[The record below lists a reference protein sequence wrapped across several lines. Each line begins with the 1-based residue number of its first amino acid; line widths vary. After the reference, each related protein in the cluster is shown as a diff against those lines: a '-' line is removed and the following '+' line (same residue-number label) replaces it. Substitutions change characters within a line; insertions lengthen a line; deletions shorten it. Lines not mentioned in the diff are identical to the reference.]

1 MNYGLEKKLKML
13 PPEPGV
19 YFHKSRNGEIIYVGK
34 AASLRNRVR
43 QYFQNSRLRDT
54 KTDAL
59 VAEIVDTD
67 WITVETELDALF
79 LESEMIKR
87 YKPRYNVLLRDDK
100 SQLYIRIPMAEAYPS
115 VTFTRGPL
123 DDGAMYFGPY
133 YNGWAVKKALRYLR
147 RIFPYS
153 VHETMP
159 RRLCLQ
165 YHIGLCPGVEAQKIS
180 SQDYKL
186 ILKKLIRYL
195 KGERKAL
202 MREIERDMQRAAKA
216 HRFEEAARL
225 RNRLRDLKELQRQI
239 VFGDRE
245 FMDLSKDQGL
255 AGLQTLLGLP
265 EVPRRIEGYDI
276 SHMSGTNNVASMVVA
291 TNGLADKSQYRK
303 FRMQLPGNDDFGHM
317 RETMRR
323 RFGGK
328 HLDWPKPDLI
338 VIDGGKGQLSAAM
351 GVVREL
357 GLDIPM
363 VGLAKR
369 QEEIVV
375 HRQLSNVELNI
386 KGISAWS
393 REKSPFDEPGTMSL
407 GGKALESKYVK
418 LYTRDGY
425 KAGMSDASGDYILV
439 RLPRTSHIIK
449 LLQRLRDESHR
460 FAVSYH
466 STLKRK
472 AATKSILDDIPGVG
486 PATRKK
492 LVASFGSGRGVKE
505 ASLDQLTAVLGAAKA
520 AKVYSWFH
528 ASGSGAVH

>member
-1 MNYGLEKKLKML
+1 MNEVFAKKLKTL
-13 PPEPGV
+13 PAEPGV
-19 YFHKSRNGEIIYVGK
+19 YFHKSQTGEIIYVGK
-34 AASLRNRVR
+34 AASLKNRVK
-43 QYFQNSRLRDT
+43 QYFQASRLRDA

-87 YKPRYNVLLRDDK
+87 YKPRYNILLRDDK
-100 SQLYIRIPMAEAYPS
+100 SQLYVRIGSQDAYPS

-123 DDGAMYFGPY
+123 DDGATYFGPY

-147 RIFPYS
+147 RVFPYS
-153 VHETMP
+153 THDVLP
-159 RRLCLQ
+159 KRLCLQ
-165 YHIGLCPGVEAQKIS
+165 YHIGLCPGVEAQMIS
-180 SQDYKL
+180 SVDYKES
-186 ILKKLIRYL
+186 LKKLLRYL
-195 KGERKAL
+195 RGERKAL
-202 MREIERDMQRAAKA
+202 MSEIERDMKQAAKE
-216 HRFEEAARL
+216 HRFEEAVTL

-245 FMDLSKDQGL
+245 FMDISKDQGL

-265 EVPRRIEGYDI
+265 EAPRRIEGYDI
-276 SHMSGTNNVASMVVA
+276 SHMNGTNNVASMVVA

-303 FRMQLPGNDDFGHM
+303 FKMQLPGNDDFGHM

-323 RFGGK
+323 RFSAK
-328 HLDWPKPDLI
+328 HDDWQKPDLI
-338 VIDGGKGQLSAAM
+338 VIDGGKGQLSSAM
-351 GVVREL
+351 EVVREL
-357 GLDIPM
+357 GLDIPI

-369 QEEIVV
+369 EEEIVV
-375 HRQLSNVELNI
+375 HSEHSNVTLNI

-393 REKSPFDEPGTMSL
+393 REKSPFDEPLVTTL
-407 GGKALESKYVK
+407 DTTPHDAA
-418 LYTRDGY
+418 LYTSDGY
-425 KAGMSDASGDYILV
+425 KAGMADGSGEYVLV
-439 RLPRTSHIIK
+439 RLPKTSHIIK

-472 AATKSILDDIPGVG
+472 AATKSILDDIPGIG

-505 ASLDQLTAVLGAAKA
+505 ATTDQLAAVLGERKA
-520 AKVYSWFH
+520 DVVYKWFH
-528 ASGSGAVH
+528 TKGDDAVD

>member
-1 MNYGLEKKLKML
+1 MTDKFTEKLKTL

-19 YFHKSRNGEIIYVGK
+19 YFHKSRSGEVIYVGK

-43 QYFQNSRLRDT
+43 QYFQKSRLRDA

-59 VAEIVDTD
+59 VAEITDTE

-100 SQLYIRIPMAEAYPS
+100 SQLYVRIPMGDAYPS

-123 DDGAMYFGPY
+123 DDGATYFGPY

-147 RIFPYS
+147 RVFPYS

-159 RRLCLQ
+159 KRLCLQ
-165 YHIGLCPGVEAQKIS
+165 YHIGLCPGVEAQMIGS
-180 SQDYKL
+180 NEYKL

-202 MREIERDMQRAAKA
+202 MREIERDMQKAAKA
-216 HRFEEAARL
+216 HDFEEAARL

-239 VFGDRE
+239 IFGDRE

-255 AGLQTLLGLP
+255 AGLQTLLGLKDI
-265 EVPRRIEGYDI
+265 PRRIEGYDI

-303 FRMQLPGNDDFGHM
+303 FKMQLPGNDDFGHM

-323 RFGGK
+323 RFGAK
-328 HLDWPKPDLI
+328 HDDWAKPDLI
-338 VIDGGKGQLSAAM
+338 MIDGGKGQLSAAM

-363 VGLAKR
+363 IGLAKR
-369 QEEIVV
+369 EEEIVV
-375 HRQLSNVELNI
+375 HQELSNVNLNI
-386 KGISAWS
+386 EGISAWA
-393 REKSPFDEPGTMSL
+393 REKSPFDEPSAMPL
-407 GGKALESKYVK
+407 GGKALEGKYVK
-418 LYTRDGY
+418 LYTKDGY
-425 KAGMSDASGDYILV
+425 KAGMSDTKGEYILIK
-439 RLPRTSHIIK
+439 LPKSSHIIK

-505 ASLDQLTAVLGAAKA
+505 ASLAQLTAVLGEVKA
-520 AKVYSWFH
+520 ARVHAWFH
-528 ASGSGAVH
+528 ANGLEAVD